1 MKQHRCRESDKTYN
15 YLGKVVT
22 VGTQSY
28 RCISVSDVLLET
40 IFGYNNSCSQILDLV
55 VYKSK
60 NLIHMNFASAR
71 RLQEVFT
78 INKNS
83 GVNFIVEGN
92 RYVCCGKLQLVWKG
106 KLILGYIMDEDDTH
120 YHVHIM
126 MNMIIK
132 VQKPHFREE
141 RTQDGALRR
150 IFYEFECVQDNI
162 NDSYTV
168 KKIWPVRFKIS
179 KNSMYNLT
187 FILNKIVLDKKEHVI

>member
-1 MKQHRCRESDKTYN
+1 MRSSLKQHRCRESDRTYN
-15 YLGKVVT
+15 FLGEVVT

-28 RCISVSDVLLET
+28 RCISVSDILLET
-40 IFGYNNSCSQILDLV
+40 IFGHNYSCSKIVDLI

-132 VQKPHFREE
+132 VKKPHFREE
-141 RTQDGALRR
+141 RTQDGALRC
-150 IFYEFECVQDNI
+150 ILYECTCVQDNI
-162 NDSYTV
+162 NYSYTV

-179 KNSMYNLT
+179 KNSMHNLT
-187 FILNKIVLDKKEHVI
+187 FILRKFS